1 MISLN
6 KITLIG
12 DLGAD
17 PESRAM
23 PSGGTVCTIRL
34 ATTEKW
40 KDKTSGEKMEHTEWH
55 RVVFFGRS
63 ADVCMQYLSARET
76 RSTSRVATGPTSTP
90 TNRESR
96 DIPRRFA
103 VATRSSSRPRGAR
116 TAPRA
121 RHGQLRQR
129 DSRKR
134 TDSSRA
140 SATILTTT
148 FRSDEHRA
156 IQTREGV
163 PSRERGKPRI
173 TTRR

>member
-63 ADVCMQYLSARET
+63 ADVCMQYLSKGDTIYVEGSNRTNKYTDKQGVERYSTEVRGSDTQFVKTKGRENG
-76 RSTSRVATGPTSTP
+76 STGATTASSDSETAGREPTQAG
-90 TNRESR
+90 RA
-96 DIPRRFA
+96 RRF
-103 VATRSSSRPRGAR
+103 
-116 TAPRA
+116 
-121 RHGQLRQR
+121 
-129 DSRKR
+129 
-134 TDSSRA
+134 
-140 SATILTTT
+140 
-148 FRSDEHRA
+148 
-156 IQTREGV
+156 
-163 PSRERGKPRI
+163 
-173 TTRR
+173 